1 MRKIDWRMVAGV
13 GIIGGLCLLWLMLT
27 GGLIWA
33 ALEEAERAALMTAVG
48 AKALLLVLMWVVS
61 LVVVGVVL
69 KRLIAY
75 FMIAP
80 ARLAEEAQVL
90 LGTDVK
96 RQLQPKGS
104 PENQRLAAVINQLV
118 DQREQLRTEMSER
131 IQEASR
137 NTELE
142 KSRLAALMSELTKSV
157 VVCNLD
163 GRILLYNNR
172 ARLQFRA
179 LSKAPKVAG
188 GVELMGLGR
197 SIYSVLDRKLVTHA
211 LENIQHRL
219 QRGAAHPSAQ
229 FVTTTQSGQLLRV
242 QMTPVRAVADAADNN
257 AQTATELTGFV
268 LLLENITRDF
278 EADSEKDR
286 VLFSLTE
293 GSRAGLANAQAAVEV
308 LEYPDLELAMR
319 DRLLGVIREEI
330 QGLGQRI
337 DELQASST
345 HNLRSRWPLEDMLG
359 SDLLEAAARRIE
371 AVLPVQVMVADVS
384 DTTTALW
391 LKVESFSLLQALVH
405 LAGRVHEVCGAGE
418 MTLRLGVAEARATLD
433 LLWSTP
439 AMDTQELLNWDQEQ
453 IRVGDETLSLT
464 VQDVVSRHDGAFW
477 FERDTEVE
485 TTEAETEALSSTG
498 VQRVFFRFL
507 LPMATPQEALA
518 AQTFLHSESRPEYY
532 DFDLFNTAAQD
543 SAFEDR
549 PLSELSYT
557 VFDTETTGLNPA
569 GGDEIIQV
577 GAVRI
582 VNGKL
587 LRQETFEQLVD
598 PKRNIPAAT
607 IPIHGI
613 TPEMVRGQPDVTQVL
628 PALHAFAQ
636 DTVLVAHNAAF
647 DMRCLQVKEKV
658 TGVVF
663 DQPVMDTLLLSAVVH
678 PQQESHR
685 LEAIAERFNVE
696 VIGRHTALGDAL
708 VTARGVFKADTVTG
722 GAGDS
727 NAGASTGSGT
737 KDLLCTAE
745 VLNLNHRGRFAG
757 VIMRP
762 PAIGLDVE

>member
-1 MRKIDWRMVAGV
+1 MRKFDWRIVAGV
-13 GIIGGLCLLWLMLT
+13 GVIGVLCLVWLLLA
-27 GGLIWA
+27 GGLIWSV
-33 ALEEAERAALMTAVG
+33 LGENERAVVVTAIGPKV
-48 AKALLLVLMWVVS
+48 LLLILLWAVS
-61 LVVVGVVL
+61 LAVIAVVL
-69 KRLIAY
+69 QRLIAY
-75 FMIAP
+75 FMTAP

-96 RQLQPKGS
+96 RQLKPKGS
-104 PENQRLAAVINQLV
+104 PENQRLTEVINQLV
-118 DQREQLRTEMSER
+118 GQREALRTEMTVR
-131 IQEASR
+131 IREASR
-137 NTELE
+137 KTELE

-179 LSKAPKVAG
+179 LSKSPKVAG
-188 GVELMGLGR
+188 GMELMGLGR

-211 LENIQHRL
+211 LENIQHRM

-242 QMTPVRAVADAADNN
+242 QMTPVRAVPDVSGTQAE
-257 AQTATELTGFV
+257 AQSTETQAQSELAGFV

-308 LEYPDLELAMR
+308 LEYPDLEPEMHE
-319 DRLLGVIREEI
+319 RLVGVIREEI
-330 QGLGQRI
+330 QGLGKRI

-345 HNLRSRWPLEDMLG
+345 HNLRSRWPLEEMLG
-359 SDLLEAAARRIE
+359 SDLMDAASRRIE
-371 AVLPVQVMVADVS
+371 AVLPVKMVVDGAG
-384 DTTTALW
+384 DTDTALW

-405 LAGRVHEVCGAGE
+405 LAGRIHEVCGAGD
-418 MTLRLGVAEARATLD
+418 MCLRLGVAEARATLD
-433 LLWSTP
+433 LLWVP
-439 AMDTQELLNWDQEQ
+439 QAMDTQDLLSWDQEQ

-477 FERDTEVE
+477 FEREAPG
-485 TTEAETEALSSTG
+485 TEAGAGE
-498 VQRVFFRFL
+498 QRVFFRFL
-507 LPMATPQEALA
+507 LPMANPQEALA
-518 AQTFLHSESRPEYY
+518 AETYLHSESRPEYY
-532 DFDLFNTAAQD
+532 DFDLFKASAQD
-543 SAFEDR
+543 SAFDDR
-549 PLSELSYT
+549 LLSELTYT

-598 PKRNIPAAT
+598 PKRGIPAVT

-613 TPEMVRGQPDVTQVL
+613 TPDMVAGQPDVTQVV

-685 LEAIAERFNVE
+685 LEAIAERFNVN

-708 VTARGVFKADTVTG
+708 VTAEVFLKLVPLLAEQGILTVGQAREAAQKTYY
-722 GAGDS
+722 ARL
-727 NAGASTGSGT
+727 
-737 KDLLCTAE
+737 KY
-745 VLNLNHRGRFAG
+745 
-757 VIMRP
+757 
-762 PAIGLDVE
+762 